1 MKTRLPKD
9 LNMTVRIGDFRQ
21 QLNELAELKGWK
33 PHKIMRVAIIE
44 YLNREIEKQKF
55 LKEIENALD
64 KEIYKEK

>member
-1 MKTRLPKD
+1 MKRNPNDPT
-9 LNMTVRIGDFRQ
+9 MTVRIADYRQ
-21 QLNELAELKGWK
+21 QIEELAELKGWK
-33 PHKIMRVAIIE
+33 PHKVMRVAIIE